1 MEKFVSPSAKAFRRY
16 PERMNTLKSLF
27 LLALLSAVLVWV
39 GGMIG
44 GRGGAMVALILA
56 GVMNFVSYWW
66 SDKIV
71 LRMYKASEV
80 GRDSAPELYSD
91 VEQLAMSAGLPMPKV
106 YIIPEQSPNAFAT
119 GRDPNHSA
127 VAFTEGIMRLLDRN
141 ELKGVIAHEL
151 AHIKNRDIL
160 IGSVAATIAGAISY
174 IAYMAQF
181 AAIFGGGDNRRGG
194 MIGLLAMAIIAPLAA
209 MIVKMAIS
217 RTREFGADK
226 TGAEICENPLYLAS
240 ALRKLH
246 AGASRVPLQVSEQ
259 AAESTAH
266 MMIVSP
272 MIGGGFAKLFSTHP
286 PMEERVARL
295 ERMVG
300 AAI

>member
-1 MEKFVSPSAKAFRRY
+1 
-16 PERMNTLKSLF
+16 MNTLKSLF

-80 GRDSAPELYSD
+80 GRNSAPELYSD

>member
-1 MEKFVSPSAKAFRRY
+1 
-16 PERMNTLKSLF
+16 MNTLKSLF

-300 AAI
+300 AAL

>member
-1 MEKFVSPSAKAFRRY
+1 
-16 PERMNTLKSLF
+16 MNTLKSLF
-27 LLALLSAVLVWV
+27 LLAFLSAILVWV

-44 GRGGAMVALILA
+44 GKNGAMIALVLA
-56 GVMNFVSYWW
+56 GVMNFASYWW

-80 GRDSAPELYSD
+80 GRDDAPQLYSD
-91 VEQLAMSAGLPMPKV
+91 VEELAQIAGLPMPRV
-106 YIIPEQSPNAFAT
+106 YIIPEQAPNAFAT
-119 GRDPNHSA
+119 GRDPHHSA
-127 VAFTEGIMRLLDRN
+127 VAVTQGITRLLNRN

-174 IAYMAQF
+174 LAYMAQF
-181 AAIFGGGDNRRGG
+181 AAIFGGGGGRRGG
-194 MIGLLAMAIIAPLAA
+194 GGMLGLLAMAIIAPMAA
-209 MIVKMAIS
+209 MIVRMAIS

-226 TGAEICENPLYLAS
+226 TGAEICGNPLYLAD
-240 ALRKLH
+240 ALRKLQ
-246 AGASRVPLQVSEQ
+246 AGASRIPLQVSEQ

-272 MIGGGFAKLFSTHP
+272 MIGGSFAKLFSTHP
-286 PMEERVARL
+286 PTEERVARL
-295 ERMVG
+295 EAMVG
-300 AAI
+300 AASL